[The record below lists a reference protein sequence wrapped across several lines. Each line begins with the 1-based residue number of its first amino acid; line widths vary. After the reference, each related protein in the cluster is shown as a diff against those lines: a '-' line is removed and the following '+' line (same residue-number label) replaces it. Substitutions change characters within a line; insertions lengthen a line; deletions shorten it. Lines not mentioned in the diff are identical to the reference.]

1 VREPAAQ
8 ITHGAAIL
16 IPAHFDTRAVAV
28 LNQLLHIRE
37 AICVDHGVA
46 VSGVLRAVDSLPAAL
61 PALIDADRGIA
72 NVSEGNQAAI
82 DGPIL
87 SRDRINRAREGSAS
101 ARAVVVVRAT
111 AAYQRR
117 CAVGQGAV

>member
-1 VREPAAQ
+1 MWAGLWG
-8 ITHGAAIL
+8 GADESGFVFTTFFAL
-16 IPAHFDTRAVAV
+16 RRSLYRSSSRSTSPSLKVG
-28 LNQLLHIRE
+28 
-37 AICVDHGVA
+37 C
-46 VSGVLRAVDSLPAAL
+46 GVLRAVDSLPAAL